1 MERCVQ
7 CNSPLKRDE
16 TVCYSCEA
24 PVLSKNPKKQFSDK
38 FRITINAVFI
48 FFALVTVGSLLTNM
62 FPSFWKCFSGLVV
75 LYLVKNSADNMATFR
90 KKP

>member
-1 MERCVQ
+1 MERCMQ

-16 TVCYSCEA
+16 LVCYSCEA
-24 PVLSKNPKKQFSDK
+24 PVASKIPKKQFSDK

-48 FFALVTVGSLLTNM
+48 FFVLVTAGSLFTDM
-62 FPSFWKCFSGLVV
+62 FPSFWKCFAGLVI

-90 KKP
+90 KKD